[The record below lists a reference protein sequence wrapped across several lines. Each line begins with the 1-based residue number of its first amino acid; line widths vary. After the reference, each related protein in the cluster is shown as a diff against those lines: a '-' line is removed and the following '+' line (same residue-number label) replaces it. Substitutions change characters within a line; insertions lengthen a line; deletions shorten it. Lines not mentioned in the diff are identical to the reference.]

1 MRKTIALLLSGLVL
15 AAGSLVVAA
24 EETTLRIS
32 LQLPLK
38 SHLGQNL
45 VLFKDEVEKNSN
57 GEIKVEIYDSAQLY
71 KDKEVPAAV
80 GSGAIEMGV
89 ASLTRFVGDVP
100 AVDIFYMPF
109 LFNTEDKVRKAVAQD
124 SPVRAVIDEEIL
136 GTGSRVLWW
145 QAYGGA
151 IMLSKGEPIKT
162 PADLEGKK
170 VRVFG
175 KTLGDF
181 VTATGGAPTLIS
193 GSEQYVAYQR
203 GTVDVGMTGVS
214 GVKSRS
220 LWDVMDTITVTNHA
234 DIEFVVLVNE
244 EFWQGLPESHR
255 EIIQAAA
262 EKAEIDV
269 RDRVS
274 QIEADAYAAAKENG
288 MSVYEPTAAE
298 IDAWRSASEPV
309 YGEYRDKAGCAGR
322 ATARRGKPALNFSQP
337 PPGCAHLWCAA
348 RGSVRLAT
356 SATAIVK
363 LVDQLSQ
370 ACAWIAAWLF
380 TAAGGDADL

>member
-1 MRKTIALLLSGLVL
+1 MTRLVAAVAALLFI
-15 AAGSLVVAA
+15 ATAQVAIG

-45 VLFKDEVEKNSN
+45 VLFKDEVEKNSD
-57 GEIKVEIYDSAQLY
+57 GQISVEIYDSAQLY

-80 GSGAIEMGV
+80 GSGSIEMGV
-89 ASLTRFVGDVP
+89 ASLTRYVGDIP

-109 LFNTEDKVRKAVAQD
+109 LFNTEDKVRKAV
-124 SPVRAVIDEEIL
+124 SPGSPIREAIDEEIL

-151 IMLSKGEPIKT
+151 IMLSKGDAIKT

-234 DIEFVVLVNE
+234 DIEFIVLVNE
-244 EFWQGLPESHR
+244 EFWKGLPVSHR

-274 QIEADAYAAAKENG
+274 QIEAEAYATAKDNG
-288 MSVYEPTAAE
+288 MSVYEPTEEEIVSWKAA
-298 IDAWRSASEPV
+298 AEPV
-309 YGEYRDKAGCAGR
+309 YGKYRDSAG
-322 ATARRGKPALNFSQP
+322 AL
-337 PPGCAHLWCAA
+337 GE
-348 RGSVRLAT
+348 
-356 SATAIVK
+356 
-363 LVDQLSQ
+363 QL
-370 ACAWIAAWLF
+370 LD
-380 TAAGGDADL
+380 AAGQL